1 MDWSKTKSIFI
12 VVFFILNLF
21 LLTLMINKL
30 NANNLT
36 NLPNDTVEDLL
47 SAESITYT
55 KQENEVIEAYL
66 LSAQSKQFTQE
77 EVRLL
82 KGQTVEIK
90 NGSIL
95 TSELE
100 EPIPLNEKIRSMT
113 FLTYWS
119 GGSFTMR
126 SMTMPLITLK
136 AWSPF
141 IKRIKT
147 CLSTG
152 TKSIYAQLLFYFNE
166 DRELYAYEQTL
177 LEDIEEFNDKKEL
190 LGYGQAVSTV
200 VNQRLLQPN
209 SDVKI
214 DLGYHTSVQLESN
227 FHVLTPTY
235 RLIVEHNGQEKDM
248 VYYVNAYEG
257 KILDISTNDEVLE

>member
-1 MDWSKTKSIFI
+1 
-12 VVFFILNLF
+12 
-21 LLTLMINKL
+21 MINKL

-100 EPIPLNEKIRSMT
+100 EPIPLNEKNTVDDFFDILERVGVLYYEKYDYVTIDNAEGVVT
-113 FLTYWS
+113 FYQTYKD
-119 GGSFTMR
+119 
-126 SMTMPLITLK
+126 MPIY
-136 AWSPF
+136 
-141 IKRIKT
+141 RN
-147 CLSTG
+147 
-152 TKSIYAQLLFYFNE
+152 KSIYAQLLFYFNE